1 MNAVEASEAVAL
13 ANAQASRTV
22 PFSDLR
28 HSDSARRGLISTRE
42 PGTGDA
48 DFAIVTS

>member
-22 PFSDLR
+22 PFSDHR
-28 HSDSARRGLISTRE
+28 PSDSARRGFIAQRE
-42 PGTGDA
+42 PGTGDP